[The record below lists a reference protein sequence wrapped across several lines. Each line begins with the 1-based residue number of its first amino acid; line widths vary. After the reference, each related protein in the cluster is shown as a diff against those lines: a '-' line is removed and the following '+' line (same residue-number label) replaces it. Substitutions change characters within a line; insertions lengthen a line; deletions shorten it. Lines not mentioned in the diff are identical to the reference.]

1 MPVLFEGFLE
11 ISAELIVEGYELVDF
26 SRFTCQ
32 LLFVLTAGLP
42 EFELEII
49 IGSLEFEKMSTELVS
64 FLSCLLKIG
73 LALFKQRGEFV
84 DFVS

>member
-1 MPVLFEGFLE
+1 MRVLFEGFLE
-11 ISAELIVEGYELVDF
+11 IRAELIVEGYELVDF
-26 SRFTCQ
+26 SRLTCQ
-32 LLFVLTAGLP
+32 LLFVSTARLP
-42 EFELEII
+42 EFELDII

-73 LALFKQRGEFV
+73 FALLKQRGEFV